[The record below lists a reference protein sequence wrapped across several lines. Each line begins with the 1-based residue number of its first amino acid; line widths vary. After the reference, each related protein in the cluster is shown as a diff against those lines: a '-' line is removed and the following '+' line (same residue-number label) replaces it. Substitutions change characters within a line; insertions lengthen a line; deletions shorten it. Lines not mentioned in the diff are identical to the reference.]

1 MIQYPPLTDYEQ
13 ERAAKIA
20 ENRRKMAQLGL
31 LEASAKWTSS
41 CGRTRHSAGWVGTEQ
56 QGPRLKKAKTV
67 STRSP
72 TRRSNRLAS
81 GRVNAPIGNED
92 YRAPIPVADKKSN
105 EDNDIGSTLIG
116 FTRKGTPRRSVV
128 LPASSTTIIAPFSLR
143 SIGTTVWE
151 LGTLYGGPWSKRY
164 WSSAGCLYHHAYPIG
179 YRATKIQFGKTY
191 EMRIQRGT
199 KGPKFEVIDTVTGDI
214 FVGDSPTNPW
224 TEVCLSLKT
233 GQRIS
238 GPLFF
243 GFSDPT
249 TQAAIASTL
258 YDEAT
263 LKAAITGNIPE
274 APSEHLSS
282 EELAAKEFME
292 IDGIGESVAMAL
304 ALTCQLGGHRHNCL
318 QSLRSWTLRLTE
330 NANCLR
336 DFLLT
341 SEDIPSSI
349 RRWPA
354 WKDRVVNRIL
364 NDVLEERK

>member
-13 ERAAKIA
+13 EREARIA
-20 ENRRKMAQLGL
+20 ENRQKMAQLGL
-31 LEASAKWTSS
+31 LEASAMWTSS
-41 CGRTRHSAGWVGTEQ
+41 CRRTRHSAGGVGPEQQ

-72 TRRSNRLAS
+72 TRRSNRLAY
-81 GRVNAPIGNED
+81 GRASAPIGNED
-92 YRAPIPVADKKSN
+92 YRAPNAVAEKKSN
-105 EDNDIGSTLIG
+105 EGNDIGNSLTG

-128 LPASSTTIIAPFSLR
+128 LPASGTTIVAPFSLR

-151 LGTLYGGPWSKRY
+151 LGTLYRGPWSKRY
-164 WSSAGCLYHHAYPIG
+164 WSSTGCLYHHAYPVG

-191 EMRIQRGT
+191 EMRIQSGT
-199 KGPKFEVIDTVTGDI
+199 KGPQFEVIDTVTGDN
-214 FVGDSPTNPW
+214 FVGTSPTNPW
-224 TEVCLSLKT
+224 TEVCISLKT

-263 LKAAITGNIPE
+263 LRAAISGNIPE
-274 APSEHLSS
+274 ASPEHLSS

-304 ALTCQLGGHRHNCL
+304 ALTCQLGGHRHHCL
-318 QSLRSWTLRLTE
+318 QSLRSWTLTSAE
-330 NANCLR
+330 NANSLR
-336 DFLLT
+336 NFLLT
-341 SEDIPSSI
+341 NEEIPSSM

-354 WKDRVVNRIL
+354 WKHRIVNQIL
-364 NDVLEERK
+364 NGILEE